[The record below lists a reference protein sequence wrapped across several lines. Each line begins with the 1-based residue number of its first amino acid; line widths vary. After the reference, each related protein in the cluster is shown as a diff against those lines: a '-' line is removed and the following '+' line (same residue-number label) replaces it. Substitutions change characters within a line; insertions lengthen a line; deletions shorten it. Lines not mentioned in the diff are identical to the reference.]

1 METVLV
7 IGATGNVGASAILA
21 ALNTGRSVI
30 AVVRNASSADKL
42 YRNVGTREGITTV
55 EADVTSLES
64 LKGVVEKVERGDLP
78 AFQHVYSAGKRSML
92 FHFEVILLADVAA
105 AGGLYGDTPLLQVD
119 VEELRTNMV
128 INFESNLCEIL
139 EQ

>member
-55 EADVTSLES
+55 DADVTSLES

-78 AFQHVYSAGKRSML
+78 AFQHVYSAG
-92 FHFEVILLADVAA
+92 
-105 AGGLYGDTPLLQVD
+105 
-119 VEELRTNMV
+119 
-128 INFESNLCEIL
+128 
-139 EQ
+139 

>member
-21 ALNTGRSVI
+21 ALNTSRSVI
-30 AVVRNASSADKL
+30 AIVRNDSSADKL

-64 LKGVVEKVERGDLP
+64 LKSVVEKVERGDLP
-78 AFQHVYSAGKRSML
+78 AFQHVYSAG
-92 FHFEVILLADVAA
+92 
-105 AGGLYGDTPLLQVD
+105 
-119 VEELRTNMV
+119 
-128 INFESNLCEIL
+128 
-139 EQ
+139 